1 MHTPYR
7 HALVL
12 ALCAAMASACG
23 EAPPAADSALS
34 DVRVLHRGNSAE
46 PRSLDPHQVQG
57 DWESNIVGDLM
68 MGLTMDG
75 PDGVSVPAAAERWD
89 ISDDGLTWTFH
100 LRPHN
105 WSDGT
110 PVTAEDF
117 VYAWRRILDPAIA
130 APYASLLYIFC
141 NAQAVNSGALPPEE
155 LGVRALDV
163 ATLELVLEAPAPY
176 LPELM
181 SNFATYPVPR
191 TAIEAHGSEWTRA
204 EHYVG
209 NGPFLLRE
217 WVANDHI
224 TLEKNPGFY
233 DAANVMIDEVVYY
246 PASDADAG
254 LRRFRAGEFDVLG
267 EFPVSQIDWL
277 RTNMP
282 GAVRIEPFLGV
293 EYIPI
298 NVTRAPLQDVRV
310 REALNLALD
319 RETLTDQVLR
329 LGNLPAYSI
338 VPPGT
343 AHFPGGN
350 RMAVADFP
358 AQERLARAQGLM
370 EDAGYSPDNRLP
382 LSLLVRST
390 SADARRV
397 PAAIQQMWQD
407 IHVDLEIVPA
417 DGAITYSRIQ
427 EGDFDLG
434 LVNWIADFNDARNF
448 LFLLMSDGS
457 GKNYARYENSEFDAL
472 ILEGDRETD
481 PARRGA
487 LMAEAEALA
496 LADYPWIPVYFLVT
510 RDLVQP
516 HVQGWVTNVED
527 VNRTR
532 WLSLGPRAAPAAAP

>member
-1 MHTPYR
+1 
-7 HALVL
+7 
-12 ALCAAMASACG
+12 
-23 EAPPAADSALS
+23 
-34 DVRVLHRGNSAE
+34 
-46 PRSLDPHQVQG
+46 
-57 DWESNIVGDLM
+57 
-68 MGLTMDG
+68 MDG
-75 PDGVSVPAAAERWD
+75 PDGVSVPAAAERWE
-89 ISDDGLTWTFH
+89 ISDDGLVWTFR

-105 WSDGT
+105 WSDGA

-117 VYAWRRILDPAIA
+117 VYAWRRILDPATA
-130 APYASLLYIFC
+130 APYASLLYIFR
-141 NAQAVNSGALPPEE
+141 NAQAVNSGALPPED
-155 LGVRALDV
+155 LGVRALDA
-163 ATLELVLEAPAPY
+163 ATLELTLEAPVPY

-181 SNFATYPVPR
+181 SNFATYPVSSA
-191 TAIEAHGSEWTRA
+191 AIAVHGSEWTRP
-204 EHYVG
+204 ENYIG

-233 DAANVMIDEVVYY
+233 DAANVAIEEVVYY

-282 GAVRIEPFLGV
+282 DSVRIEPFLGV
-293 EYIPI
+293 EYIPM
-298 NVTRAPLQDVRV
+298 NLTRPSLQDARV

-319 RETLTDQVLR
+319 RDILTDQVLR

-343 AHFPGGN
+343 ANFPGGN
-350 RMAVADFP
+350 RMTVADVP
-358 AQERLARAQGLM
+358 VQERLTRAQDLM
-370 EDAGYSPDNRLP
+370 QEAGYGPANRLP

-397 PAAIQQMWQD
+397 PAAIQQMWREIYIDLD
-407 IHVDLEIVPA
+407 IEQA

-427 EGDFDLG
+427 EGDYDLG

-457 GKNYARYENSEFDAL
+457 GKNYARYENPVFDAL
-472 ILEGDRETD
+472 ILEADRETD
-481 PARRGA
+481 PQRRGA

-516 HVQGWVTNVED
+516 YVQGWITNVED

-532 WLSLGPRAAPAAAP
+532 WLSLGPKTPPAAAP